1 MSHLPDGF
9 VEHRGC
15 RIAYDVRGA
24 GPPLLLIQGVGV
36 HGRGWTPQTDA
47 LANHHTCLT
56 FDNRGVGQSRP
67 AGGPITVE
75 QMADDARA
83 VMDAVGWESAH
94 VAGHSLGGLVAISL
108 ALADP
113 RRVRSLSLL
122 CTFARGKDAAPLTPR
137 MVWLGLRTK
146 VGTRAMR
153 RRAFLRLVSPPG
165 HTTTDGEADRM
176 ADLFGHDLVNLPEAA
191 GMQLRA
197 MRAADTMHRL
207 GELAGI
213 PTLVVNAE
221 HDPIAPPRLGRALAA
236 GIAGAKYVE
245 LAGASHAALVLSADR
260 VNALLAEHLA
270 ASGRASDS

>member
-1 MSHLPDGF
+1 MSHPPSGA

-15 RIAYDVRGA
+15 RIAYEVRGA

-36 HGRGWTPQTDA
+36 HSSGWTPQTDA
-47 LANHHTCLT
+47 LADHYTCLT
-56 FDNRGVGQSRP
+56 FDNRGVGRSRP

-83 VMDAVGWESAH
+83 LMDAVGWESAH
-94 VAGHSLGGLVAISL
+94 VAGHSLGGIVAISL
-108 ALADP
+108 ALAEP
-113 RRVRSLSLL
+113 RRVRSLALL

-137 MVWLGLRTK
+137 LVWLGLRTK

-153 RRAFLRLVSPPG
+153 RKAFLRLVSPPG
-165 HTTTDGEADRM
+165 HPAADGEADRL

-191 GMQLRA
+191 GAQLRA
-197 MRAADTMHRL
+197 MRAADTAHRL
-207 GELAGI
+207 GQLAGL
-213 PTLVVNAE
+213 PTLVVSAE

-236 GIAGAKYVE
+236 GIAGAKYSE
-245 LAGASHAALVLSADR
+245 LAGASHAAPILSADR

-270 ASGRASDS
+270 ASERASGS